1 VFLSFTG
8 LFTVSVKWRVITFAA
23 IFIQNSLSFTSLI
36 LLVQV
41 FGFLLLDPVKY
52 SLFVVVLIVV

>member
-1 VFLSFTG
+1 
-8 LFTVSVKWRVITFAA
+8 VITFAA
-23 IFIQNSLSFTSLI
+23 IFIRNSLSFTSLI